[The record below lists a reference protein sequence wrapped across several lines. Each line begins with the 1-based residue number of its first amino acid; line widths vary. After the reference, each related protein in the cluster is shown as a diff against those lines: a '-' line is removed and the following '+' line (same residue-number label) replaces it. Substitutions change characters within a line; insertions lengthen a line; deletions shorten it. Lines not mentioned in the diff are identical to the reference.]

1 LRGLRMR
8 SEEGSAKKYR
18 SVLYKILDI
27 VFIGSLLAALL
38 VFFIFFFAMVNNDVP
53 GDVAFRYAIGST
65 LFLVLCWFVG
75 PILVIQLLIERT
87 ILKPIKEMTRHLERM
102 EAGDLD
108 TPLSVKG
115 EYELE
120 RLANSFERMRLS
132 LRALMRRLRKYES

>member
-1 LRGLRMR
+1 MKVENADGR
-8 SEEGSAKKYR
+8 KYR
-18 SVLYKILDI
+18 SVLYKILDV

-38 VFFIFFFAMVNNDVP
+38 VFFVFFFAMVNNGVP
-53 GDVAFRYAIGST
+53 EETAFKYAVGST

-87 ILKPIKEMTRHLERM
+87 ILRPIREITSRLERM
-102 EAGDLD
+102 SAGDLD
-108 TPLSVKG
+108 TPLDVKG

-120 RLANSFERMRLS
+120 KLANSFERMRLS